1 MKSQLMIFVLF
12 GILITSVGASPVF
25 GENGSVVVSTDKSSY
40 SESDVILVSGE
51 IKYIA
56 LGDQLSL
63 IVESPNGNIV
73 QLDQMTVGSDKK
85 FSTEINPSGSY
96 WKDPGMY
103 KITIT
108 QNENNQA
115 VMSFEFTGI
124 TSVSVNEAEDVIAE
138 DVIAEDVIAEDVIA
152 EDVIAEDV
160 IAEDVIAED
169 VIAEDVIAEDVIDSI
184 ITATTITIQ
193 DSTDLISYEITNGKL
208 INVIPDMDAVSLL
221 LYIEAIGD
229 GSITLTIPRSVLD
242 ATINNE
248 DDEFF
253 VLVDGEEGD
262 FEEIITSTD
271 RTLTINFLAGTEQIE
286 IIGTF
291 VIPEFGTIAAMI
303 LAVAIISIIAISS
316 KSRLSIVPRY

>member
-1 MKSQLMIFVLF
+1 MIFVLF

-124 TSVSVNEAEDVIAE
+124 TSVSVNE
-138 DVIAEDVIAEDVIA
+138 A

>member
-1 MKSQLMIFVLF
+1 MIFLLF
-12 GILITSVGASPVF
+12 GILITSIGVSPVF

-63 IVESPNGNIV
+63 IIQAPNGNIV

-85 FSTEINPSGSY
+85 FSTEINPNGPY
-96 WKDPGMY
+96 WKTPGMY

-115 VMSFEFTGI
+115 TMSFEFTGI
-124 TSVSVNEAEDVIAE
+124 TSTPINEVEELEEVVVEELEEVVVEEVVVEELEEVVI
-138 DVIAEDVIAEDVIA
+138 
-152 EDVIAEDV
+152 
-160 IAEDVIAED
+160 
-169 VIAEDVIAEDVIDSI
+169 IDSI
-184 ITATTITIQ
+184 ITPTNITIQ
-193 DSTDLISYEITNGKL
+193 DSTDSISYQIVNGKV

-221 LYIEAIGD
+221 VYIESTDD
-229 GSITLTIPRSVLD
+229 GSITLTIPRSILD
-242 ATINNE
+242 STINNV

-253 VLVDGEEGD
+253 VLVDGEEVD
-262 FEEIITSTD
+262 FEEITTSID
-271 RTLTINFLAGTEQIE
+271 RTLTINFLAGSEEIE

-316 KSRLSIVPRY
+316 KSRLGMLSRY